1 MAWIMKIRNEF
12 GEANTVPNN
21 QHNLKIDELSQQII
35 LLLQVNMCLRYMWEK
50 DAGIGY
56 VRVSGPG

>member
-1 MAWIMKIRNEF
+1 MKIRNEF

-35 LLLQVNMCLRYMWEK
+35 LLLQVNMCLRYM
-50 DAGIGY
+50 
-56 VRVSGPG
+56 